1 MTHYQQKQNNKKTKQ
16 KTNSKDKNEKER
28 TKKETDKQK
37 HWKHAARRHL
47 AKVLW
52 SIFQKTTK
60 QNIYDDKAVL
70 SRILSIFFATWKQQH
85 GPCQFTVIA
94 QMIRQFIKKTDRD
107 NRRSVFGKEKIETQR
122 CRIEDEI
129 TKCCENKTN
138 EPEIYNILPEPERK
152 WEKTEWKELTQE
164 NVPCVAEDKCW
175 DNLRVPNEFWGPK
188 NTKLSQLNMHQQE
201 VYFACYFAQAR
212 KYKKSDCKKTKQK
225 SKKAA

>member
-1 MTHYQQKQNNKKTKQ
+1 MS
-16 KTNSKDKNEKER
+16 SK
-28 TKKETDKQK
+28 
-37 HWKHAARRHL
+37 
-47 AKVLW
+47 
-52 SIFQKTTK
+52 
-60 QNIYDDKAVL
+60 Y
-70 SRILSIFFATWKQQH
+70 IL
-85 GPCQFTVIA
+85 
-94 QMIRQFIKKTDRD
+94 KTDRD

-122 CRIEDEI
+122 FRIEDEI

-175 DNLRVPNEFWGPK
+175 NNLRVPNEFWGPK
-188 NTKLSQLNMHQQE
+188 NTKLSQLTMHQQE

-212 KYKKSDCKKTKQK
+212 QYKKSDSKKTKQK